1 MALRLVNEGKHQMRS
16 SCFDTAIRPVFE
28 VLFCLSSQGKTR
40 YIQLG
45 KYKEAI
51 VTLDRYREHA
61 PDDIEAILLEG
72 WCYLKMYNTSE
83 AEQFA
88 RKALNLEENN
98 TTALN
103 LMGSVAAAEEDY
115 FAARDFYE
123 TAIQLD
129 KTYYEAHLN
138 LASVLFNVGNYTK
151 CIQAVEEFLDRFP
164 SDRELMYLKAQ
175 SLSKQG
181 KNKQAIGVYE
191 QILNKNT
198 SNDFVTMTYIAI
210 RI

>member
-1 MALRLVNEGKHQMRS
+1 MYKLRLNSLPG
-16 SCFDTAIRPVFE
+16 
-28 VLFCLSSQGKTR
+28 
-40 YIQLG
+40 
-45 KYKEAI
+45 
-51 VTLDRYREHA
+51 
-61 PDDIEAILLEG
+61 
-72 WCYLKMYNTSE
+72 
-83 AEQFA
+83 
-88 RKALNLEENN
+88 ALTWKNN
-98 TTALN
+98 KTALN

-191 QILNKNT
+191 KILNKNT
-198 SNDFVTMTYIAI
+198 SKDFVTMTYIAI
-210 RI
+210 EMGPFELYKAQDMEQATVYETTSFEAWLKGGV